1 MSMNLNKLFKNIK
14 LNYILILVIILLIFF
29 LYRGCCASI
38 NYRDTTNTVKDS
50 VIYVKGKS
58 DTVYFAKTKVITKL
72 LPSKVDTVIDTVEG
86 KPTVTKHYT
95 SNLDDSLLTAKLIT
109 VIEAGDLK
117 YTDFTYT
124 PKFPKYI
131 TRVDTVK
138 EYYTNTVT
146 KDKASLYAGFIVG
159 GSANS
164 FVLAPGI
171 SLKVKKL
178 IISTNYNLIDKQVLI
193 GVNTKIVNPFAK
205 SK

>member
-1 MSMNLNKLFKNIK
+1 MLDKLKKEWYLWLAIFVLAFLLLHKCGGSEVSDNI
-14 LNYILILVIILLIFF
+14 
-29 LYRGCCASI
+29 
-38 NYRDTTNTVKDS
+38 TTTKDS

-58 DTVYFAKTKVITKL
+58 DTVYFPKTRVITNIV
-72 LPSKVDTVIDTVEG
+72 PGKVDTIIDTLNG
-86 KPTVTKHYT
+86 KPVLTKHYT
-95 SNLDDSLLTAKLIT
+95 SNLDDSLITAKLIT
-109 VIEAGDLK
+109 VIEEGDLK

-138 EYYTNTVT
+138 EYYTNTIT
-146 KDKASLYAGFIVG
+146 KDKPSLYAGFIVG